1 MAKRYARTRKH
12 RRNTK
17 RSAGSK
23 KHRYGKKT
31 MRRRMRRAGAYDNNQ
46 LLPPPPPPRG
56 NNNRTEY
63 IVTVHN
69 ADGTQIT
76 DMDLSIDDPNEF
88 IEEFER
94 SSRIGAITPMPDR
107 LIPTYT
113 RTMGLSTS
121 DISDD
126 ELASL
131 WFITTDR
138 TRNLQNEYN
147 FTYNGNNYIIRLHR
161 I

>member
-17 RSAGSK
+17 RSSGSK

-31 MRRRMRRAGAYDNNQ
+31 MRRRIA
-46 LLPPPPPPRG
+46 RG
-56 NNNRTEY
+56 SNNRTEY

-113 RTMGLSTS
+113 RTMGVSTS

-131 WFITTDR
+131 WFITTDG